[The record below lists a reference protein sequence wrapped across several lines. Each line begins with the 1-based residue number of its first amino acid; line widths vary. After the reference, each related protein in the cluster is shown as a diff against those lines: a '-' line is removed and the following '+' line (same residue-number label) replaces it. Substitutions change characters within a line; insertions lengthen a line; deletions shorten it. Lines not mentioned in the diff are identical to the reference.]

1 VSATA
6 RGPAVTQPA
15 AAERGAT
22 RIADRVVAKIASQAA
37 HEALRGLPSSALVP
51 RGTFPQAAVSV
62 RPATRGATGPLG
74 RARIQLFVRL
84 GYPAD
89 LRVVCA
95 AVRRRVV
102 ERVGE
107 LADMDVPEVSIEV
120 ERLHSAAMASDQ
132 GRVR

>member
-6 RGPAVTQPA
+6 QDPA
-15 AAERGAT
+15 ASRVTAGERGAT

-37 HEALRGLPSSALVP
+37 QEALRGLPAAALVP
-51 RGTFPQAAVSV
+51 KGAFPQAGVSV
-62 RPATRGATGPLG
+62 RPAAGAPSGPRG
-74 RARIQLFVRL
+74 RARIQLHVHL

-89 LRVVCA
+89 LREVCA

-102 ERVGE
+102 ERVSE
-107 LADMDVPEVSIEV
+107 LADLDVPEVSIEV
-120 ERLHSAAMASDQ
+120 EALHSTATSGQ

>member
-1 VSATA
+1 VNPSA
-6 RGPAVTQPA
+6 RGPATAPPA

-37 HEALRGLPSSALVP
+37 QEALRELPNQSLVP
-51 RGTFPQAAVSV
+51 RGTFPQASV
-62 RPATRGATGPLG
+62 TVRSAPRVPDGPRG
-74 RARIQLFVRL
+74 RARVQLFLRL
-84 GYPAD
+84 GYPVD
-89 LRVVCA
+89 LPRVCA

-107 LADMDVPEVSIEV
+107 LADMTVPEVSIEV
-120 ERLHSAAMASDQ
+120 ERLHSATMASDQ